1 MRLPPSYDLG
11 GTYLMADDTKRP
23 NCVKVCFSDRA
34 FIDLGRLAAREDRSV
49 ADLVHLIVRR
59 HMYGNYAQGS
69 VNDEGTERDR
79 ESP

>member
-59 HMYGNYAQGS
+59 HMYGNYAVGPQG
-69 VNDEGTERDR
+69 DEGTERDR